1 MGAWGHRNFEND
13 EALDFVWEINEGG
26 VRTIREAINKVIN
39 KPASEQLESPEC
51 TEALAAIE
59 YVAAAKGNP
68 SEDFPEESEI
78 WLEKNGGK
86 ELLSIDG
93 SILLKAI
100 ERIKSS
106 SELRELWD
114 ESDDAKEWYNILS
127 GLEQR
132 LS

>member
-26 VRTIREAINKVIN
+26 VQTIREAINKVVN

-93 SILLKAI
+93 SLLLKAI

-106 SELRELWD
+106 SELREQWD

>member
-13 EALDFVWEINEGG
+13 EALDFVWEINESG
-26 VRTIREAINKVIN
+26 VQTIREAITKVVN

-86 ELLSIDG
+86 ELLSID
-93 SILLKAI
+93 SSLLLKAI

-114 ESDDAKEWYNILS
+114 ESEDAKEWYNILS

>member
-26 VRTIREAINKVIN
+26 VQTIREAINKVVN

-78 WLEKNGGK
+78 WLEKHGGK
-86 ELLSIDG
+86 ELLSID
-93 SILLKAI
+93 SSLLLQAI

-114 ESDDAKEWYNILS
+114 ESEDSKEWYEILS

>member
-13 EALDFVWEINEGG
+13 GALDFVWEINEGG
-26 VRTIREAINKVIN
+26 VQTIREAINKVVN
-39 KPASEQLESPEC
+39 TPDADYLESPVC

-59 YVAAAKGNP
+59 YVAAAKGKP

-106 SELRELWD
+106 SELREQWD

>member
-26 VRTIREAINKVIN
+26 VQTIREAIEKVIN
-39 KPASEQLESPEC
+39 KPASEPLESPEC

-93 SILLKAI
+93 SLLLKAI

-106 SELRELWD
+106 SELREQWD

>member
-26 VRTIREAINKVIN
+26 VQTIREAIDKVVN
-39 KPASEQLESPEC
+39 KPASEQPESSEC

-86 ELLSIDG
+86 ELLSID
-93 SILLKAI
+93 STLLLKAI
-100 ERIKSS
+100 ERIKSN
-106 SELRELWD
+106 SELRAAWD
-114 ESDDAKEWYNILS
+114 DSAEAKEWYNILS